1 MVKRSRTRRSAES
14 AWGLLLVGK
23 VLALSALVLLI
34 LTAGVWTSWKTA
46 QHVMLT
52 KGREHGTMTVTACN
66 SKTCTGPFV
75 PEDGDGTARAEVTV
89 DKAVTHHTGEQV
101 PVAVEPGTDNVVRN
115 DLAGVLHTWIPL
127 GGALLL
133 ASMILAG
140 GLGLRRVAWSVGLS
154 GAGLLFAAFVA
165 LK

>member
-1 MVKRSRTRRSAES
+1 
-14 AWGLLLVGK
+14 
-23 VLALSALVLLI
+23 
-34 LTAGVWTSWKTA
+34 
-46 QHVMLT
+46 
-52 KGREHGTMTVTACN
+52 
-66 SKTCTGPFV
+66 
-75 PEDGDGTARAEVTV
+75 
-89 DKAVTHHTGEQV
+89 
-101 PVAVEPGTDNVVRN
+101 VRN